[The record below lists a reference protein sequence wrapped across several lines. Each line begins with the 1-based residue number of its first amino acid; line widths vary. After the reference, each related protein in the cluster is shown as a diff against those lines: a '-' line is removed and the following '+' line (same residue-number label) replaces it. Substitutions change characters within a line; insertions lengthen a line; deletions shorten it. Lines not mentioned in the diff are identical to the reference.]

1 MRSNLYA
8 SFSLVLC
15 ILAFQQASPG
25 QELVQNPGFEAPG
38 SPAPQGWF
46 QDLKQTGKEG
56 TVSLDTMRVHSGRSS
71 LRLEPNERNGASHPL
86 AIAQIISVGAYRGK
100 RVTFSGYL
108 TAEGGATAALG
119 VMSAV
124 RKRISNLVLVSQPP
138 GSDWTLQQNTY
149 DVPDDPSAQLILTC
163 FVTGRSGSAW
173 FDDISI
179 APGSGTRASEV
190 APPARPSLSGHT
202 TEGRLRAT
210 VELDAGAIVRQ
221 IPRTLF
227 GTNVEWIWNG
237 NFMWDEAAH
246 RVNPE
251 FLRLAQELGV
261 SLVRYPG
268 GHYSDYYHWKDGVG
282 PFDRRPEV
290 AHEPGKPDRSR
301 PNLGTDEMLAL
312 ARELNGELLLTVN
325 AGSGTAQ
332 EAADWVRYVSNKT
345 PPVRYWEV
353 GNELYI
359 NDGSAM
365 SKATTLGP
373 EAYAARFREFARAM
387 RAADPQIQVG
397 AIGGVNQGRYSFVNY
412 PDWYRIVLE
421 RAGDQIDFLAVHN
434 AYAPGL
440 FYGEQQDVRAVYQG
454 MLGAPQLIANNLD
467 QVAHDIANY
476 AHDRAA
482 HIKIAV
488 TEWGPLFQFD
498 PRSRYVEHTKTLG
511 SAVFA
516 ASTLKTFIESPRT
529 EIANFFLLNDVT
541 VMGWIGSRDGQF
553 PPNPQW
559 AATAR
564 GDAFQLFTK
573 HFGRQLLRSQT
584 TGPTFDTQPVGLWGA
599 ATNVPY
605 LDVVSSLSSDGRSLY
620 IIGVNKHFDRP
631 IETSI
636 KIRGYQPASDGM
648 AWTLAGDGIDANT
661 GTTPLRLPGMS
672 WGKQAGQDGRP
683 FSKGGASEIVLSSSL
698 VSQVAQDFRY
708 TFPPL
713 SVTSLELKR
722 RQE

>member
-1 MRSNLYA
+1 MRSNPYA
-8 SFSLVLC
+8 SFSLILC
-15 ILAFQQASPG
+15 ILAFQQAFPG

-38 SPAPQGWF
+38 SAAPQGWF
-46 QDLKQTGKEG
+46 RDLKQTGKEG
-56 TVSLDTMRVHSGRSS
+56 TVSLDTMRVRSGRAS

-86 AIAQIISVGAYRGK
+86 AIAQIISAGAYRGK

-108 TAEGGATAALG
+108 MAEGGATAALG
-119 VMSAV
+119 VMSVV
-124 RKRISNLVLVSQPP
+124 RKRISNLVLVSQPS
-138 GSDWTLQQNTY
+138 GADWTLQQNTY
-149 DVPDDPSAQLILTC
+149 DVPDDTSAQLILTC

-179 APGSGTRASEV
+179 VPGSGPRTSEK
-190 APPARPSLSGHT
+190 APPRPSLSGHT
-202 TEGRLRAT
+202 AEGRLSAT
-210 VELDAGAIVRQ
+210 VELNAGAIVRQ

-237 NFMWDEAAH
+237 NFMWDEAAR

-251 FLRLAQELGV
+251 FLRLARELGV

-290 AHEPGKPDRSR
+290 AHEPGKTDRSR
-301 PNLGTDEMLAL
+301 PNLGTDEMLEL
-312 ARELNGELLLTVN
+312 ARELNGELLMTVN

-387 RAADPQIQVG
+387 RAADPRIQVG

-412 PDWYRIVLE
+412 PDWDRIVLE

-440 FYGEQQDVRAVYQG
+440 FYGEQQDVKAVYQG

-467 QVAHDIANY
+467 QVAHDIASY
-476 AHDRAA
+476 AHDRAS

-516 ASTLKTFIESPRT
+516 ASTLKTFIESPQT

-541 VMGWIGSRDGQF
+541 VMGWIGSRDGRF

-573 HFGRQLLRSQT
+573 HFGQQLVRSQT

-599 ATNVPY
+599 ASNVPY

-631 IETSI
+631 IEADI
-636 KIRGYQPASDGM
+636 KIRGYQPASDGL
-648 AWTLAGDGIDANT
+648 AWTLAGGSIDANT

-672 WGKQAGQDGRP
+672 WGIQAGDQGRP
-683 FSKGGASEIVLSSSL
+683 FSKGSPSEIVLSSSL
-698 VSQVAQDFRY
+698 LNQVAQDFRY